1 MLAPQRTRLIAPAL
15 KVMAGI
21 AVVCVLYLVAWPVEI
36 DPTAW
41 TPPRAP
47 SPTGVFAP
55 NDRLTHL
62 EKVAER
68 DIGPESVAIDA
79 RGYLYTGLLDGRIV
93 RIESD
98 AATVGPYAQAREPL
112 GMEFDVDGNLIVA
125 DASLGL
131 ISVDPGGN
139 IATLTREVDGTPINF
154 ADDLAI
160 ASDGTIYFTDAST
173 KFTNRESVSDI
184 FEHRPNG
191 RLLAYTP
198 STGLTRVVL
207 DGLYFPNGAA
217 IGPNEAY
224 LLFNE
229 TSMYRVRRYWL
240 TGERAGQTDT
250 FIDNL
255 PGFPDNIS
263 FNSHDTF
270 WVALAG
276 GPRLRA
282 ALDPLLP
289 HPFLRKIVWRIPGF
303 LSGTSTGEGYVVGL
317 DLHGNV
323 VHTLQDPS
331 GETYPDT
338 TSVIEHMGWLY
349 IGSFSAHG
357 VGRVRVPESRGG
369 GTVPERGLLASSSSS
384 TGL

>member
-1 MLAPQRTRLIAPAL
+1 
-15 KVMAGI
+15 VGVI
-21 AVVCVLYLVAWPVEI
+21 AVAVLVYLLAWPIEI
-36 DPTAW
+36 SPAAW

-47 SPTGVFAP
+47 TQQGVFAP

-62 EKVAER
+62 EKLAKGHT
-68 DIGPESVAIDA
+68 GPESVAIDEK
-79 RGYLYTGLLDGRIV
+79 GYLYTGLADGTILRIQP
-93 RIESD
+93 D
-98 AATVGPYAQAREPL
+98 GATVETFARAREPL
-112 GMEFDVDGNLIVA
+112 GLEFDARGNLVVA

-131 ISVDPGGN
+131 ISVDPAGN
-139 IATLTREVDGTPINF
+139 IARLSKEVGGTPINF

-160 ASDGTIYFTDAST
+160 ASDGTVYFTDAST
-173 KFTNRESVSDI
+173 KFTNKESVSDI

-198 STGLTRVVL
+198 STGITRVVL
-207 DGLYFPNGAA
+207 DDLYFPNGVA

-224 LLFNE
+224 LLLNE

-250 FIDNL
+250 FTDNL

-263 FNSHDTF
+263 FNGRDTF

-289 HPFLRKIVWRIPGF
+289 HPFLRKIMWRIPGV
-303 LSGTSTGEGYVVGL
+303 LGGTSTGEGYVVGL
-317 DLHGNV
+317 DLEGNV
-323 VHTLQDPS
+323 IHTLQDLT
-331 GETYPDT
+331 GDAYPDT
-338 TSVIEHMGWLY
+338 TSAVEYDGALY
-349 IGSFSAHG
+349 IGSFSADG
-357 VGRVRVPESRGG
+357 VGRVRVPGSLDGR
-369 GTVPERGLLASSSSS
+369 
-384 TGL
+384 